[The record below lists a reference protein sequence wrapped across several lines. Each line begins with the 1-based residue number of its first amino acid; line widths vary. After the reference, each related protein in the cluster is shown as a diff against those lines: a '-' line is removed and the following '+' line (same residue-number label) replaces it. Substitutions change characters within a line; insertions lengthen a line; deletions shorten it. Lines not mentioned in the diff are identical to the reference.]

1 MIRLD
6 FLAYRLNEILGLD
19 KYAVFL
25 NSNAFPD
32 DIGDRNVVTM
42 SALRIP
48 FGFSQDELDAESMTI
63 TLTFDLP
70 CDAYGDEVYL
80 RDNALAHIQEKL
92 LGHKKFFVEYGD
104 PHYEVNTYLEMQPP
118 SNPYVDAGRITQQIV
133 VSGSALVKATTCGA
147 IVGNDIKVS
156 IGEYT
161 PGKTTTFTQL
171 LKVDRTSAMQVGADN
186 NIPLS
191 AGSVVPEMLAISKVC
206 TKAVS
211 FLYTGKE
218 IEKEFIRMA
227 EGCTRDINGNPYDI
241 NKVYTYEAV
250 YGSFSTSVKVKI
262 TSVSTQDSTGTFLQ
276 YTLNM
281 QIVEVDDEEVE

>member
-6 FLAYRLNEILGLD
+6 FLAYKFNEILGLD

-32 DIGDRNVVTM
+32 DLGDRNVVTM
-42 SALRIP
+42 SVLRVP

-92 LGHKKFFVEYGD
+92 LGHKQFFVEYGD
-104 PHYEVNTYLEMQPP
+104 THYEVNTYLEMQPP

-133 VSGSALVKATTCGA
+133 LSGSALVKCTTCGA
-147 IVGNDIKVS
+147 IVGNDIKVY
-156 IGEYT
+156 IDG
-161 PGKTTTFTQL
+161 TQL

-191 AGSVVPEMLAISKVC
+191 EGKVVPEMLAISKVC

-211 FLYTGKE
+211 FLYTGKD
-218 IEKEFIRMA
+218 IENEFIKIA
-227 EGCTRDINGNPYDI
+227 EGYPFDI
-241 NKVYTYEAV
+241 NKVYTYKAV

-281 QIVEVDDEEVE
+281 QIVDDAEVV

>member
-6 FLAYRLNEILGLD
+6 FLAYTFNEILGLD

-32 DIGDRNVVTM
+32 DLGDRNVVTM
-42 SALRIP
+42 SALRVP
-48 FGFSQDELDAESMTI
+48 FGFSRDELDAESMTI

-92 LGHKKFFVEYGD
+92 LGHQTFMVEYD
-104 PHYEVNTYLEMQPP
+104 ADNIYEVNTYLEMQPP
-118 SNPYVDAGRITQQIV
+118 SNPYVDAGRITQQII
-133 VSGSALVKATTCGA
+133 VSGSALCKARTCGA

-156 IGEYT
+156 IDG
-161 PGKTTTFTQL
+161 TQL

-191 AGSVVPEMLAISKVC
+191 EGKVVPEMLAISKIC
-206 TKAVS
+206 TKSVS
-211 FLYTGKE
+211 FLYTGKA
-218 IEKEFIRMA
+218 IENEFIKIA
-227 EGCTRDINGNPYDI
+227 EGYPYDI
-241 NKVYTYEAV
+241 NKVYTYKAV
-250 YGSFSTSVKVKI
+250 YGSFITSVKVKI
-262 TSVSTQDSTGTFLQ
+262 TGVSTQDSTGTFLQ
-276 YTLNM
+276 YTLSM
-281 QIVEVDDEEVE
+281 QIVDDAEVM

>member
-6 FLAYRLNEILGLD
+6 FLAYRFNEMLGLD

-42 SALRIP
+42 SALRVP

-80 RDNALAHIQEKL
+80 RDNALAHIQNTL
-92 LGHKKFFVEYGD
+92 LGHQTFMVEYD
-104 PHYEVNTYLEMQPP
+104 TEHIYEVNTYLEMQPP

-133 VSGSALVKATTCGA
+133 VSGSALVKAITCGA
-147 IVGNDIKVS
+147 IVGNNIKVF
-156 IGEYT
+156 ID
-161 PGKTTTFTQL
+161 GKQL

-191 AGSVVPEMLAISKVC
+191 EGKVVPEMLAISKVC

-211 FLYTGKE
+211 FLYTGND
-218 IEKEFIRMA
+218 IEKEFIKIA
-227 EGCTRDINGNPYDI
+227 EGYPFDI
-241 NKVYTYEAV
+241 NKVYTYKAV

-262 TSVSTQDSTGTFLQ
+262 ASVSTQDSTGTFLQ
-276 YTLNM
+276 YTLNL
-281 QIVEVDDEEVE
+281 QIVDDAEVV

>member
-6 FLAYRLNEILGLD
+6 FLAYKFNEILGLD

-32 DIGDRNVVTM
+32 DLGDRNVVTM

-48 FGFSQDELDAESMTI
+48 FGFAQDELDAESMTI

-70 CDAYGDEVYL
+70 CDAYGDEVYI
-80 RDNALAHIQEKL
+80 RDNALAHIQNTL
-92 LGHKKFFVEYGD
+92 LGHKKFDVEYGD
-104 PHYEVNTYLEMQPP
+104 THYEVNTYLEMQPP
-118 SNPYVDAGRITQQIV
+118 GNPYVDAGRITQQII

-161 PGKTTTFTQL
+161 PGETTTFTQL

-191 AGSVVPEMLAISKVC
+191 EGKVVPEMLAISKVC

-211 FLYTGKE
+211 FLYTGKA
-218 IEKEFIRMA
+218 IENEFIQIA
-227 EGCTRDINGNPYDI
+227 EGYKHDI
-241 NKVYTYEAV
+241 NKVYIYKAV

-281 QIVEVDDEEVE
+281 QIVDDAEVT